1 MRSGSMTDIERTFLN
16 RAPAWF
22 TLLPNAGSTVWEYGI
37 EMEGNVVDGLT
48 ERQRQT
54 LSFIADTVAERGYPP
69 AVREICEALGLS
81 SSSTVHS
88 HLQALQRKGYLSID
102 PTKPR
107 AIELRYDHDT
117 GLATERR
124 PARSVPLLGRI
135 AAGVPVIAEEHVEEI
150 HPMPADLVGD
160 GNVFMLEV
168 SGDSMIEAGIFDG
181 DYVIVRQQPT
191 AHSGQIVAA
200 MVPSEYGDAAEAT
213 VKTIRHKG
221 SAIMLEP
228 ANSSM
233 EPFEAP
239 PGTEI
244 LGKVVAVFRRL

>member
-1 MRSGSMTDIERTFLN
+1 MVE
-16 RAPAWF
+16 
-22 TLLPNAGSTVWEYGI
+22 E
-37 EMEGNVVDGLT
+37 LT

-54 LSFIADTVAERGYPP
+54 LQFIADTVSDRGYPP
-69 AVREICEALGLS
+69 SVREIGEALGLA

-88 HLQALQRKGYLSID
+88 HLQALQRKGYVTID

-107 AIELRYDHDT
+107 AIEIHFDPDT
-117 GLATERR
+117 GLGRDRR

-135 AAGVPVIAEEHVEEI
+135 AAGAPILAEEQVEDI
-150 HPMPADLVGD
+150 YPLPADLVGD

-168 SGDSMIEAGIFDG
+168 SGDSMIEDGILDG

-200 MVPSEYGDAAEAT
+200 IVPNEYSNDAEAT
-213 VKTIRHKG
+213 VKRIRHKG
-221 SAIMLEP
+221 SAIILEP
-228 ANSSM
+228 ANPSM
-233 EPFEAP
+233 QPYEAP

-244 LGKVVAVFRRL
+244 LGKVVAVFRKL